1 MTKSFIGISR
11 LWYTE
16 PIATLTD
23 ENSGLTAEEVKAL
36 INDAGNNT
44 KEIKNIHQDT
54 WGYEESDPT
63 VTEYINQ
70 LTGKP
75 YYRDAEQQG
84 IPTVNFT
91 LGEYDFQ
98 DKAALQGGTA
108 TDDSWERSDSAQII
122 EKCIIAQA
130 KTGDIIVMPR
140 ASIVGKGS
148 FVEKNIGL
156 GVSAVPVETGVKG
169 LASEKWFR
177 GIDLAVVE

>member
-11 LWYTE
+11 LWYAE
-16 PIATLTD
+16 PIKALAGEKSTLTAD
-23 ENSGLTAEEVKAL
+23 EVKAL
-36 INDAGNNT
+36 IGDEST
-44 KEIKNIHQDT
+44 REIKNIHQDT

-75 YYRDAEQQG
+75 YYRDVEQQG

-91 LGEYDFQ
+91 LGEYDFA
-98 DKAALQGGTA
+98 DKAALQGGVA
-108 TDDSWERSDSAQII
+108 TEESWERSDSAQII

-177 GIDLAVVE
+177 GIDLTVA